1 MKTAR
6 IQLKTIKHQHK
17 LINDIDNN
25 KKKNFKNRTV
35 ISVFVVI
42 YYLLIL
48 GLTILADQ
56 TKSEWTSFDTKISG
70 IFAILLVAVIYIPF
84 IFAVLEA
91 TRLVFRS
98 YEKIPI
104 IILMIVATIAYIIPA
119 LTLIFTNYFINH
131 FYVQGDE
138 PVINSQETANF
149 FLYSKLT
156 YTTIISSLVSWMILI
171 IVLNIVLKAFYK
183 ANFKNVIT
191 LNALLMIIVFG
202 FDGFIFVSIF
212 KGWTALL
219 FLLISVLA
227 TDALCYIWGLLFGKH
242 KMAKIISPNK
252 TWEGAILGSVSS
264 VALLMIYCGLL
275 TIDNHVVS
283 SSENRWLVNLQNIA
297 SFSTVYDYSLWILI
311 LFIAI
316 ILVIFA
322 ILGDLLFSYVK
333 RSFAIKD
340 FSNYLKSHGGFL
352 DRVDS
357 LLVASLIF
365 FIYSLIAISVYSFVN
380 FPTNIPM

>member
-1 MKTAR
+1 MRTAR

-56 TKSEWTSFDTKISG
+56 TKSEWISFDTKISG
-70 IFAILLVAVIYIPF
+70 IFAVLLVVVIYIPF

-91 TRLVFRS
+91 TRLVFRT

-131 FYVQGDE
+131 FYVQSNGH
-138 PVINSQETANF
+138 ILNSQEAANF
-149 FLYSKLT
+149 FIYSKLT
-156 YTTIISSLVSWMILI
+156 YTTIISSLASWMILI

-183 ANFKNVIT
+183 ANFKNVIA
-191 LNALLMIIVFG
+191 LNALFMIIVFG
-202 FDGFIFVSIF
+202 FSGFIFISIF

-275 TIDNHVVS
+275 TIDNQVIS
-283 SSENRWLVNLQNIA
+283 SNENRWLINLQNIA
-297 SFSTVYDYSLWILI
+297 SFSTVYDYSLWILV

>member
-1 MKTAR
+1 
-6 IQLKTIKHQHK
+6 
-17 LINDIDNN
+17 
-25 KKKNFKNRTV
+25 
-35 ISVFVVI
+35 
-42 YYLLIL
+42 
-48 GLTILADQ
+48 
-56 TKSEWTSFDTKISG
+56 
-70 IFAILLVAVIYIPF
+70 
-84 IFAVLEA
+84 
-91 TRLVFRS
+91 
-98 YEKIPI
+98 
-104 IILMIVATIAYIIPA
+104 
-119 LTLIFTNYFINH
+119 
-131 FYVQGDE
+131 
-138 PVINSQETANF
+138 
-149 FLYSKLT
+149 
-156 YTTIISSLVSWMILI
+156 
-171 IVLNIVLKAFYK
+171 YK
-183 ANFKNVIT
+183 ANFKNVIA
-191 LNALLMIIVFG
+191 LNALFMIIVFG
-202 FDGFIFVSIF
+202 FSGFIFISIF

-275 TIDNHVVS
+275 TIDNQVIS
-283 SSENRWLVNLQNIA
+283 SNENRWLINLQNIA
-297 SFSTVYDYSLWILI
+297 SFSTVYDYSLWILV

>member
-70 IFAILLVAVIYIPF
+70 IFAILLVVVIYIPF

-131 FYVQGDE
+131 FYVQSDE

-219 FLLISVLA
+219 FLLISVLV

>member
-6 IQLKTIKHQHK
+6 IQLKTIKKQHK
-17 LINDIDNN
+17 FINNIDNT
-25 KKKNFKNRTV
+25 KKNNFKNRTI

-42 YYLLIL
+42 FYLVIL
-48 GLTILADQ
+48 CLTILSDQ
-56 TKSEWTSFDTKISG
+56 TKSHWTSFDSKTSG
-70 IFAILLVAVIYIPF
+70 IFAILLVVVMYIPF
-84 IFAVLEA
+84 VFAVLEA
-91 TRLVFRS
+91 TRLVFRT

-104 IILMIVATIAYIIPA
+104 IILIVVSTIAYIIPA
-119 LTLIFTNYFINH
+119 LTLIFTNYFISH
-131 FYVQGDE
+131 FFVQNDSTLDSE
-138 PVINSQETANF
+138 ETLNF
-149 FLYSKLT
+149 YLYSKLT
-156 YTTIISSLVSWMILI
+156 YTTIISSFASWIILI
-171 IVLNIVLKAFYK
+171 IVLNIVLKVFYK

-202 FDGFIFVSIF
+202 FDGFIFISIF

-227 TDALCYIWGLLFGKH
+227 TDAFCYVWGLFFGKH
-242 KMAKIISPNK
+242 KMAKFISPNK

-275 TIDNHVVS
+275 TLDNKVVYLNES
-283 SSENRWLVNLQNIA
+283 RWLVTLKDIA
-297 SFSTVYDYSLWILI
+297 SFSTVYNYSLWII
-311 LFIAI
+311 LLFVAI

-333 RSFAIKD
+333 RAFAIKD

-357 LLVASLIF
+357 LLVVSLVF

-380 FPTNIPM
+380 FPTNISV

>member
-297 SFSTVYDYSLWILI
+297 SFSTIYDYSLWILI